1 MKRLLLSLLLI
12 FIMVAGCVQVTD
24 NQTPTID
31 SFDADPGSITA
42 GESSTLSWSISGA
55 TTVSIDQEIGDVAL
69 TGTRVVSPSTTTT
82 YTLTA
87 TNDAGSVTATAQV
100 VVTTEDGDQTPTIDS
115 FDADPGSISE
125 GESSTLSWGVSE
137 ATTVNIDQDIGDV
150 ALTGTRVVSTSTTT
164 TYTLTATND
173 AGSVTATAQVVVTT
187 EAEYTETLYS
197 IAEEDGSVREGGGGL
212 ATYDLLVG
220 DDITNRA
227 RQCFLSFD
235 ISGIP
240 SGATIKYASLDVK
253 VEAKIGMPFAHLGSL
268 RVYNDQYGTLG
279 DSDFTSGFPS
289 GQMYTYYL
297 VPTGPFSS
305 DELIDKLQDR
315 VDDGDS
321 RFQVRMQFEK
331 HTDFNENIDALRFS
345 MPKLVITY
353 EE

>member
-1 MKRLLLSLLLI
+1 MKKLLFSLLLI

-24 NQTPTID
+24 NQRPTID
-31 SFDADPGSITA
+31 SFYASPGSIIS
-42 GESSTLSWSISGA
+42 GGSSTLSWSVSGA
-55 TTVSIDQEIGDVAL
+55 TTVSIDQGIGNVAL

-100 VVTTEDGDQTPTIDS
+100 MVTTE
-115 FDADPGSISE
+115 SE
-125 GESSTLSWGVSE
+125 EE
-137 ATTVNIDQDIGDV
+137 
-150 ALTGTRVVSTSTTT
+150 
-164 TYTLTATND
+164 
-173 AGSVTATAQVVVTT
+173 T
-187 EAEYTETLYS
+187 EAETEAEAEAETVSEYTETLYS

-212 ATYDLLVG
+212 ATHDLLVG

-235 ISGIP
+235 ISEIP
-240 SGATIKYASLDVK
+240 SGATITSASLDVK

-268 RVYNDQYGTLG
+268 RVYNDQYGSLG

-289 GQMYTYYL
+289 GQIYTYHRL
-297 VPTGPFSS
+297 PTGPFSS

-321 RFQVRMQFEK
+321 RFQVRMQFEEYS
-331 HTDFNENIDALRFS
+331 DNNENIDALRLS

>member
-1 MKRLLLSLLLI
+1 MKKFLFSLLLI
-12 FIMVAGCVQVTD
+12 LVMVAGCVQVTN
-24 NQTPTID
+24 NQPPTID
-31 SFDADPGSITA
+31 SFYASPGSISS
-42 GESSTLSWSISGA
+42 GGSSTLSWSVSGA
-55 TTVSIDQEIGDVAL
+55 TTVSLDQGIGNVAL

-100 VVTTEDGDQTPTIDS
+100 M
-115 FDADPGSISE
+115 
-125 GESSTLSWGVSE
+125 
-137 ATTVNIDQDIGDV
+137 
-150 ALTGTRVVSTSTTT
+150 
-164 TYTLTATND
+164 
-173 AGSVTATAQVVVTT
+173 VTAETEEET
-187 EAEYTETLYS
+187 EAETETETEAEAETVSEYTVTLYS
-197 IAEEDGSVREGGGGL
+197 VAEEDGSVREGGGGL
-212 ATYDLLVG
+212 ATHDLLVG
-220 DDITNRA
+220 DDVTNRA

-235 ISGIP
+235 ISEIP
-240 SGATIKYASLDVK
+240 SGATITSASLDVK

-268 RVYNDQYGTLG
+268 RVYNDQYGSLG

-289 GQMYTYYL
+289 GQIYTYHA

-321 RFQVRMQFEK
+321 RFQVRMQFEEYS
-331 HTDFNENIDALRFS
+331 DDNDNIDALRLS